1 MKKILCIVAI
11 AVVSLGAFS
20 CESDTSENDVLF
32 ETQGTDG
39 SDDGEA
45 KVRND

>member
-1 MKKILCIVAI
+1 MKKILCILAI

-20 CESDTSENDVLF
+20 CEADTSENEVLF

-39 SDDGEA
+39 GVKDGEGS
-45 KVRND
+45 RDD